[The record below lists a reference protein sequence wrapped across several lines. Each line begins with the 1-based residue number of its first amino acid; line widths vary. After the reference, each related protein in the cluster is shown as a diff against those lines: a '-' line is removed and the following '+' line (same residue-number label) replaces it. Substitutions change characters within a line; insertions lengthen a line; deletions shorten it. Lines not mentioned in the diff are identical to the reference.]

1 MLEKPR
7 MLERVIS
14 SDVSENPALAEVV
27 RRRAQEAN
35 NLELRMGPGAMVSI
49 EQPGLRQ
56 GAS

>member
-1 MLEKPR
+1 MLERPR

-14 SDVSENPALAEVV
+14 NDGSENPALAEVV

-35 NLELRMGPGAMVSI
+35 NLESRMGPKAMVSI
-49 EQPGLRQ
+49 EQPGLQ